1 MIEITR
7 FFGTRIEDSEN
18 IERRV
23 QNAFEIIREC
33 PYDST
38 VAFPTSGSLEETVSD
53 FMKMHK
59 GSCSPKHYTLGLY
72 YESLGLSV
80 RYLTYPFY
88 WQEQT
93 FKFPS
98 SLSAFI
104 EKVPIQYHTALLIS
118 KQGVINPKIVDATW
132 DAALESTG
140 VPINID
146 ISTDNK
152 LGVIPYLEPFIHTTA
167 QAKWEFQKTSR
178 DLTPP
183 NKNIQPFYSALNSW
197 LSDVR
202 SSASL

>member
-1 MIEITR
+1 MIEIAG
-7 FFGTRIEDSEN
+7 FFGTRIENKEN
-18 IERRV
+18 IERKV

-38 VAFPTSGSLEETVSD
+38 TPFFSPESLRETVSN
-53 FMKMHK
+53 FLKRRN

-72 YESLGLSV
+72 YESLGLDV

-93 FKFPS
+93 FKFPP

-104 EKVPIQYHTALLIS
+104 EKMPIQYHTALLIN
-118 KQGVINPKIVDATW
+118 KQGETSPELIDATW
-132 DAALESTG
+132 DMALEPAG
-140 VPINID
+140 VPINLNVFE
-146 ISTDNK
+146 DNK
-152 LGVIPYLEPFIHTTA
+152 LAVIPCSEPFIQVTA

-178 DLTPP
+178 NLTPP

-202 SSASL
+202 GSASL